1 MNSNKKICVV
11 VASRANYSSI
21 KSVLKNVSESDQL
34 ELQLILCASAIND
47 KFGNI
52 EDLIKKDKLKV
63 NQKLDFLHTGNT
75 PESMVKTTSLGM
87 IELSNAFKTLKPDLV
102 LTVGDRH
109 ETMATVISAAYMNI
123 PIAHTMGGEIS
134 GSIDESIRHA
144 ITKFSHLHFPAT
156 RESYKRIIK
165 LGEKKSSVFLT
176 GCPRIDLIDDVNINN
191 FNKNIFNSGVGEKI
205 DITKEFLLVSFHAV
219 TTEFGLAEIQMN
231 KILDI
236 VKSFDLQSIIL
247 WPNSDAGTDDI
258 AKSIRKFREK
268 GFGKKM
274 HFFKNIPVDDYIFL
288 MKKTSCLV
296 GNSSSGIR
304 EGSYIGTPVVNIG
317 SRQNDREKSNN
328 VISIDFDEALI
339 RKSISKQINHGIYK
353 KSTLYGKGNAG
364 IKITEILENIK
375 NINVQKKLTY

>member
-1 MNSNKKICVV
+1 MNKKKKICII

-21 KSVLKNVSESDQL
+21 KSALKNINNSKKL

-52 EDLIKKDKLKV
+52 EDLIKKDKLKI
-63 NQKLDFLHTGNT
+63 NQKLDFLHTGNS

-87 IELSNAFKTLKPDLV
+87 IELSNAFKILKPDLV

-144 ITKFSHLHFPAT
+144 ITKFSHLHFAAT
-156 RESYKRIIK
+156 LQSYKRIIK
-165 LGEKKSSVFLT
+165 LGEKESTVFLT
-176 GCPRIDLIDDVNINN
+176 GCPRIDLIDDVDAKN

-205 DITKEFLLVSFHAV
+205 DISKKFLLVSFHAV
-219 TTEFGLAEIQMN
+219 TTEFGLAEVQMT
-231 KILDI
+231 KILNI
-236 VKSFDLQSIIL
+236 IRSLEIQSIVL

-268 GFGKKM
+268 GFDKKM

-288 MKKTSCLV
+288 MKQTSCLV

-304 EGSYIGTPVVNIG
+304 EGSYIGTPVVNVG
-317 SRQNDREKSNN
+317 SRQNDREQGKN
-328 VISIDFDEALI
+328 VINVNFDENLI
-339 RKSISKQINHGIYK
+339 AKSILKQINHGIYN
-353 KSTLYGKGNAG
+353 KSTLNGQGNAG
-364 IKITEILENIK
+364 IKITKILENLEK
-375 NINVQKKLTY
+375 INVQKKLTY

>member
-176 GCPRIDLIDDVNINN
+176 GCP
-191 FNKNIFNSGVGEKI
+191 G
-205 DITKEFLLVSFHAV
+205 
-219 TTEFGLAEIQMN
+219 
-231 KILDI
+231 
-236 VKSFDLQSIIL
+236 SI
-247 WPNSDAGTDDI
+247 
-258 AKSIRKFREK
+258 
-268 GFGKKM
+268 
-274 HFFKNIPVDDYIFL
+274 
-288 MKKTSCLV
+288 
-296 GNSSSGIR
+296 
-304 EGSYIGTPVVNIG
+304 
-317 SRQNDREKSNN
+317 
-328 VISIDFDEALI
+328 
-339 RKSISKQINHGIYK
+339 
-353 KSTLYGKGNAG
+353 
-364 IKITEILENIK
+364 
-375 NINVQKKLTY
+375 